1 MEDKVFTHK
10 ERLIFE
16 ALKEFA
22 DKGFDSVSLNQIIKR
37 AGISK
42 GSFYHHFANKE
53 ELFNNVINR
62 AAQEKL
68 AFISQWIEQN
78 CPRPETLGFFDLLRL
93 QMAGG
98 IEFARQ
104 RPELSAFLLNV
115 LKNPEL
121 KAKALALAPAY
132 YDQAFDT
139 AVNDAHQ
146 KGELRR
152 DMDPDFIKK
161 LLKYTL
167 QGLSQLI
174 LDSSEDHLD
183 QAQLKQQTDYFID
196 FLQRGLGASSG
207 E

>member
-1 MEDKVFTHK
+1 MEDKDFTPK
-10 ERLIFE
+10 EKLIYE

-22 DKGFDSVSLNQIIKR
+22 DRGFDSASLNQIIKR

-53 ELFNNVINR
+53 ELFNNVIHR

-68 AFISQWIEQN
+68 AFISQWIVQN
-78 CPRPETLGFFDLLRL
+78 CPGHETLGFFDQLRL

-121 KAKALALAPAY
+121 KAKALALMPAY
-132 YDQAFDT
+132 YDQAFDA
-139 AVNDAHQ
+139 AVTEAQQ
-146 KGELRR
+146 KGELRQ
-152 DMDPDFIKK
+152 DMDPEFTKK

-167 QGLSQLI
+167 MALGQLI
-174 LDSSEDHLD
+174 LDSSDGDLD
-183 QAQLKQQTDYFID
+183 QAQIKQQTDYYME
-196 FLQRGLGASSG
+196 FLQNGLGASKDK
-207 E
+207 